1 MAEYS
6 ESTKQNIGHL
16 VLKIRDLEDE
26 LAKQK
31 NEGKNLVRPLRAL
44 ADLFDPD
51 NRGVELVRVVDQYF
65 STTHPINRRHD
76 SMTHSDG
83 NRNYPTFPFPDN
95 YKEILK
101 RIFDLEK
108 ELSQLRKELE
118 QAKQRAHKQLF

>member
-6 ESTKQNIGHL
+6 EDTKQSIGDL

-31 NEGKNLVRPLRAL
+31 DAGRNLVRPLRAL
-44 ADLFDPD
+44 ADFFDPD
-51 NRGVELVRVVDQYF
+51 NRGVELIQVVDRYF
-65 STTHPINRRHD
+65 STTHPINRHHG
-76 SMTHSDG
+76 SMTLSDG
-83 NRNYPTFPFPDN
+83 NRSYPTFEFPDN

-101 RIFDLEK
+101 RIFELEK
-108 ELSQLRKELE
+108 KLSQLGKELE